1 MAIKETYY
9 LHHTATNKTMSFGP
23 SVTSRR
29 WRRLVKVIHN
39 PRGKMNRNAGI
50 FTEEIIDIAEARSL
64 WRVMVNNGFYRTN
77 L

>member
-23 SVTSRR
+23 SFAAGE
-29 WRRLVKVIHN
+29 LVKVIHN